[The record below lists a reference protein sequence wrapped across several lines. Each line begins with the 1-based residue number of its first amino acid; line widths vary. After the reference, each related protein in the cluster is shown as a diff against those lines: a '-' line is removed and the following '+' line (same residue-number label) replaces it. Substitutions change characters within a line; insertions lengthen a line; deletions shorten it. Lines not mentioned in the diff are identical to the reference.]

1 MIHVVDTHALLWH
14 PEGSPKLGSGA
25 KQVLFDS
32 RDFLI
37 VPTIALAE
45 ARYAIARQRT
55 SVTWGDLL
63 AEVDRDQ
70 RFVVHLL
77 DIDVLRRVNDS
88 LEMHDAI
95 ICATAAVYQ
104 EASGESVPLI
114 TKDRQIRESGLVQ
127 TVW

>member
-14 PEGSPKLGSGA
+14 LEGSPKLGADA

-37 VPTIALAE
+37 IPTIALAE

-63 AEVDRDQ
+63 AEVDRCPVS
-70 RFVVHLL
+70 R
-77 DIDVLRRVNDS
+77 
-88 LEMHDAI
+88 
-95 ICATAAVYQ
+95 
-104 EASGESVPLI
+104 
-114 TKDRQIRESGLVQ
+114 K
-127 TVW
+127 